1 MSTTTAPAP
10 PHAEGV
16 RFGRLERRGLLLGL
30 SGAQVGVLGAAL
42 AVAVAAVYT
51 AGMPGL
57 VATAPVWVPL
67 AVAGTLSVAGRPVVA
82 WVPVVAHWHSRRL
95 LGQTAHVTRP
105 AALPDPTGL
114 ELPGVPGRLTVSC
127 SPGLG
132 AALVLD
138 RRAGTVTAIAR
149 VHAGG
154 FLLEDGAAQDRKV
167 TGWGR
172 VLAGACQQDAVVR
185 VQVLHRTLPGGA
197 AAARR
202 WWARHA
208 LGGSPFA
215 ARVLAD
221 LVADAE
227 TTTDRPETLLAIT
240 VRVPA
245 RTGRTLS
252 PAAAAA
258 VERHLTSLTDA
269 LGAAE
274 LTVEAW
280 VVPGRVGAVLRAS
293 YDPDGA
299 AHTGDGDGDGAGSAL
314 VGPMGLAEHWDR
326 LRTDSARHAVYWVA
340 EWPRS
345 SVHPGFLQ
353 PLLLAPG
360 TRRSFTLV
368 AEPLPVGRALR
379 EIRRAKVEHAAD
391 AAHRGRTG
399 QVEDEATRA
408 EAAEIARRE
417 ADLVAGHGDLRFTG
431 LITVTAP
438 DEDALAAACA
448 ATEAAAAQAL
458 CEVRRL
464 VGQQG
469 QAHAAAAL
477 PLGRGLL

>member
-1 MSTTTAPAP
+1 
-10 PHAEGV
+10 
-16 RFGRLERRGLLLGL
+16 
-30 SGAQVGVLGAAL
+30 
-42 AVAVAAVYT
+42 VAVAAVYT
-51 AGMPGL
+51 AGMAGL

-82 WVPVVAHWHSRRL
+82 WVPVLTHWHSRRL
-95 LGQTAHVTRP
+95 LGQTTHLTRP
-105 AALPDPTGL
+105 TALPAPTEL
-114 ELPGVPGRLTVSC
+114 ELPGIAGRLTVTT
-127 SPGLG
+127 SPRLG

-149 VHAGG
+149 VHPGG
-154 FLLEDGAAQDRKV
+154 FLLEDGAGQDRKV

-172 VLAGACQQDAVVR
+172 VLAAACQQDAVVR

-208 LGGSPFA
+208 LTGSPFA

-221 LVADAE
+221 LVTDAE
-227 TTTDRPETLLAIT
+227 TTTDRAETLLA
-240 VRVPA
+240 VALRVPT
-245 RTGRTLS
+245 RTGRVLS
-252 PAAAAA
+252 PAGAAT
-258 VERHLTSLTDA
+258 VERHLTSMADA
-269 LGAAE
+269 LVAAE
-274 LTVEAW
+274 LTVDGW
-280 VVPGRVGAVLRAS
+280 VTPGRLGAVLRSS

-299 AHTGDGDGDGAGSAL
+299 ARTPDDGDDERGAGSAL
-314 VGPMGLAEHWDR
+314 VGPMGLAEQWDR
-326 LRTDSARHAVYWVA
+326 LRTDSAWHAVYWVA

-345 SVHPGFLQ
+345 TVHPGFLQ

-360 TRRSFTLV
+360 TRRAFTLV

-391 AAHRGRTG
+391 AAHRVRIG

-408 EAAEIARRE
+408 ETAEIARRE

-448 ATEAAAAQAL
+448 ATEAAATQAL

-464 VGQQG
+464 VAQQG

-477 PLGRGLL
+477 PLGTGAPVTPRSLTAPVRRAPAARFRTCAPRYATWLRLRVPAHRAS